1 MRCLLF
7 AVLFLTCF
15 SSMALDRFQVEGYVL
30 PNGLQLLLKPAEKGH
45 VSIRLVVGIGFD
57 DFPCADKELP
67 HLLEHLLFSGI
78 DDSGEGGLE
87 QQMQALG
94 GEWNAFT
101 SNTDTTFVIEAP
113 AQNQRKVLDL
123 LLNVLTH
130 TQVNQANLDTAKRI
144 VEREDGGHYSHLQ
157 RWLDKRDLGHT
168 ASSQLAVEMG
178 LKCAERPEVDHLT
191 LEQIE
196 SIHDNWYAANN
207 MTLIIVGDLD
217 KLLPAYLE
225 RTFGQLNAVDPSE
238 HPPLASAS
246 EKAEPERT
254 LVRGTLGDGAKLHL
268 FFTEPD
274 MGEQHDETW
283 DLVKAYLDWAL
294 YSELRLDKGY
304 SYGPWA
310 DREAFGDTG
319 FLSLNADVDRDDVDA
334 AVASVRSMLERLRM
348 EGMDPATFARLQQA
362 SIAKQAW
369 AVQGNS
375 ALADYY
381 WGALNDYEDG
391 RFEDPAKR
399 TRGVSLDLAN
409 RAMRQLL
416 TQPGYLRIEEP
427 LVSYDEL
434 YEIGVALGVLVVLLI
449 AWRWRVYKKRPL

>member
-7 AVLFLTCF
+7 VCLLLTSL
-15 SSMALDRFQVEGYVL
+15 SSMAIDRFRVEGYVL

-45 VSIRLVVGIGFD
+45 VSIRLVVGVGFD
-57 DFPCADKELP
+57 DFPCQDKELP
-67 HLLEHLLFSGI
+67 HLLDHLLFSGI

-123 LLNVLTH
+123 LLDVLTH
-130 TQVNQANLDTAKRI
+130 TQINQSNLDTAKRI

-157 RWLDKRDLGHT
+157 RWLDKRDLGNS
-168 ASSQLAVEMG
+168 AGNQLAVELG

-196 SIHDNWYAANN
+196 HVHDNWYAANN

-225 RTFGQLNAVDPSE
+225 RTYGQLNAVDPSE
-238 HPPLASAS
+238 HPQLAAVS
-246 EKAEPERT
+246 EKADPERT
-254 LVRGTLGDGAKLHL
+254 LIRGFLGDGAKLHL
-268 FFTEPD
+268 LFPEPD
-274 MGEQHDETW
+274 MGEQHDETL
-283 DLVKAYLDWAL
+283 DLVRAYLDWAL
-294 YSELRLDKGY
+294 YSDLRLDKGL
-304 SYGPWA
+304 SYGPSA

-319 FLSLNADVDRDDVDA
+319 FLTLNADLDRDDVDA
-334 AVASVRSMLERLRM
+334 AVAAVRGMLERLRKD
-348 EGMDPATFARLQQA
+348 GMDPATFARLQQA
-362 SIAKQAW
+362 AIAKQAW

-399 TRGVSLDLAN
+399 TRAVSLDLAN
-409 RAMRQLL
+409 HALRQML
-416 TQPGYLRIEEP
+416 TQPGYLRIEKP

-434 YEIGVALGVLVVLLI
+434 YEIGLGVLALIVLLI
-449 AWRWRVYKKRPL
+449 VWRWRAYKKRSL

>member
-7 AVLFLTCF
+7 VCLFVTSL
-15 SSMALDRFQVEGYVL
+15 SSMAIDRFRVEGYVL

-45 VSIRLVVGIGFD
+45 VSIRLVVGVGFD
-57 DFPCADKELP
+57 DFPCQDKELP

-113 AQNQRKVLDL
+113 AQNQRKALDL
-123 LLNVLTH
+123 LLDVLTH
-130 TQVNQANLDTAKRI
+130 TQINQTNLDTAKRI

-157 RWLDKRDLGHT
+157 RWLDKRDLGNS
-168 ASSQLAVEMG
+168 AGSQLAVELG
-178 LKCAERPEVDHLT
+178 LKCAERPQVDHLT

-196 SIHDNWYAANN
+196 HIHDNWYAANN
-207 MTLIIVGDLD
+207 MTLIIVGELD

-225 RTFGQLNAVDPSE
+225 RTYGQLNAVDPSE
-238 HPPLASAS
+238 HPPLATVTD
-246 EKAEPERT
+246 KAEPERT
-254 LVRGTLGDGAKLHL
+254 LIRGALGDGAKLHL
-268 FFTEPD
+268 LFPEPD

-294 YSELRLDKGY
+294 YSDLRLDKGL
-304 SYGPWA
+304 SYGPSA
-310 DREAFGDTG
+310 EREAYGDTG
-319 FLSLNADVDRDDVDA
+319 FLSLNADLDRDDVDA
-334 AVASVRSMLERLRM
+334 AVNAVRGMLERLRK

-362 SIAKQAW
+362 SIARQAW

-391 RFEDPAKR
+391 RFEDPARR
-399 TRGVSLDLAN
+399 TRAVSLDLAN
-409 RAMRQLL
+409 RAMRQMLA
-416 TQPGYLRIEEP
+416 QPGYLRIEKP
-427 LVSYDEL
+427 LVSYDEA
-434 YEIGVALGVLVVLLI
+434 YEIGLGLLALVALLI
-449 AWRWRVYKKRPL
+449 VWRWRAYRKRHI

>member
-7 AVLFLTCF
+7 AVLFLTSF

-45 VSIRLVVGIGFD
+45 VAIRLVVGIGFD

-113 AQNQRKVLDL
+113 ARNQRKVLDL

-319 FLSLNADVDRDDVDA
+319 FLSLNADLDRDDVDA
-334 AVASVRSMLERLRM
+334 AVASVRSMLERLRK

-434 YEIGVALGVLVVLLI
+434 YEIGMALGVLVVLLI